1 MTLEAQKN
9 KEKIQRERFEIMA
22 VRLARHLSLSNVD
35 EFELLPV
42 SVKSTLNRLQYFEIV
57 MPLIE
62 NDRDKFGLS
71 LRQLENKYG
80 LKKST
85 IHYHLN
91 RPEKKTVQ
99 PT

>member
-1 MTLEAQKN
+1 MTT
-9 KEKIQRERFEIMA
+9 EKDIKTNERLRFEAMA
-22 VRLARHLSLSNVD
+22 VRLAKHLSLSTVD
-35 EFELLPV
+35 TFDQLPPQ
-42 SVKSTLNRLQYFEIV
+42 VKNTLNRLQYFEIV

-62 NDRDKFGLS
+62 HDREKSGLS

-91 RPEKKTVQ
+91 RPVKNTVQ

>member
-1 MTLEAQKN
+1 MAIDAQKN

-22 VRLARHLSLSNVD
+22 VRLARHLSLSNAED
-35 EFELLPV
+35 FEQLPV

-62 NDRDKFGLS
+62 HDRDKFSLS

-99 PT
+99 PS